1 LIQKGL
7 ALEKRKLQMLDK
19 DSEELSKQEVKAL
32 LQIKKVRYKE
42 KIQVLKTELEELILY
57 HNENQDTFDNT
68 LNQVIG

>member
-1 LIQKGL
+1 
-7 ALEKRKLQMLDK
+7 MLDK

-32 LQIKKVRYKE
+32 LQIKKVKYKE